1 MPVTTL
7 GSARACIPRVAAT
20 VHALNHVRSLADHEV
35 TEVDGQRVEKIIS
48 VRENRVSALS
58 IHILIGASLLFL
70 PLVKTIPMSVLF
82 GLFLYMGITTL
93 AGNEFFERVK
103 IWAMDPE
110 LYPTTHPFM
119 GKVPIPVIKAY
130 TAVQVVCLAALWI
143 LKSSALGLL
152 FPILIGLLVPIR
164 NSLTRFF
171 SEEHLAALDGEEEAE
186 IREDAGGG
194 GLGL

>member
-1 MPVTTL
+1 MVKKRRRFERTLAAADSAYRVTDGGHIQQSTHNCF
-7 GSARACIPRVAAT
+7 SRPRNTSSCFAAGT
-20 VHALNHVRSLADHEV
+20 
-35 TEVDGQRVEKIIS
+35 
-48 VRENRVSALS
+48 
-58 IHILIGASLLFL
+58 LLFL

-103 IWAMDPE
+103 MWAMDPE

-171 SEEHLAALDGEEEAE
+171 SEEHLAALDGEEEAA